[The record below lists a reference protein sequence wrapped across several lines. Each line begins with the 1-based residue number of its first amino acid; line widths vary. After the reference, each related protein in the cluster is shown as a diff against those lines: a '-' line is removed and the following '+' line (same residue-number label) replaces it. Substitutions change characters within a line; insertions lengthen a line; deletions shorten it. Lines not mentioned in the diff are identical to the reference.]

1 MRNLYPRERWLVR
14 ATILA
19 VAVGF
24 LLRFVWVPFEEWRS
38 RGSVS
43 WANQGKGLE
52 DLQSNLERAEQFK
65 ESVRRQKEK
74 IGHPAARLA
83 EPREKMAVMSYL
95 DRFSKENGVALTKF
109 NPSSIDTS
117 SKVPSFDVQLSGQG
131 NYKEVVKFFH
141 NLQYAEYLMRPVSLK
156 LTGGKEL
163 KIEMKVRVYV
173 RSEDGSRQRV
183 PAPGSPDSAP
193 SPGRS

>member
-1 MRNLYPRERWLVR
+1 MRKLNSRERWLFR

-24 LLRFVWVPFEEWRS
+24 LLRFVWVPLQEWRS

-52 DLQSNLERAEQFK
+52 DLQSDLERARQFK
-65 ESVRRQKEK
+65 ESLRRQKEK

-83 EPREKMAVMSYL
+83 EPREKLAVMGYL
-95 DRFSKENGVALTKF
+95 DKFSKENGVALTKF
-109 NPSSIDTS
+109 NPSSVDTS
-117 SKVPSFDVQLSGQG
+117 SKVPYFDVQLSGKG

-141 NLQYAEYLMRPVSLK
+141 NLQYVEYFMRPVSLK

-163 KIEMKVRVYV
+163 QIEMKVRVYV
-173 RSEDGSRQRV
+173 GPEKGPRPQEQAS
-183 PAPGSPDSAP
+183 GSPDSAP
-193 SPGRS
+193 SPARS